1 MKVNVWRQR
10 EGSRDTWTHGPSG
23 NMVETPG
30 RAVLQVEAGAV
41 DLDFQERDFAYAES
55 DEGEG
60 RRGSGEGKREGELD

>member
-1 MKVNVWRQR
+1 
-10 EGSRDTWTHGPSG
+10 
-23 NMVETPG
+23 MVETPG

-55 DEGEG
+55 DEGKG

>member
-55 DEGEG
+55 DEGKG